1 METFGDKFAEAAWG
15 KFIVLSFGATV
26 YSINLLLLLEEM
38 ELQRV
43 TCCISINPMNVTE
56 GELIL

>member
-15 KFIVLSFGATV
+15 IFTILSFGATV
-26 YSINLLLLLEEM
+26 YSINLLLLLDEM

-43 TCCISINPMNVTE
+43 TCCIFISPMNVTE
-56 GELIL
+56 GELVL